1 MTEVDDGAALKMP
14 SRKIVKRRMR
24 VRSLPTNG
32 TLTTSGFREEDSQAG
47 AFRLKE
53 TTSTNIPL
61 ATRVM
66 AGPAG
71 KLKW

>member
-14 SRKIVKRRMR
+14 SRKIVKRRIR
-24 VRSLPTNG
+24 VRSLPTYG
-32 TLTTSGFREEDSQAG
+32 DLTTSGFREEDYQAG

-71 KLKW
+71 KLK